1 MPFGIS
7 SAPAIF
13 QRVMENLLQD
23 IPNVTVYFD
32 DILVAGS
39 SVSEH
44 LSVLEQV
51 LSRLLESG
59 LRLKKEKCHFLV
71 KSVTYLGYQ
80 IDATGIHP
88 TSEKIRAI
96 KDAPTPRNVTKLKSF
111 IGLLSYYSRFMPH
124 LPTVLSPLYRL
135 LHNGVGLHDETETSF
150 QKSKQVMM
158 FLYILIQ
165 S

>member
-1 MPFGIS
+1 M
-7 SAPAIF
+7 
-13 QRVMENLLQD
+13 
-23 IPNVTVYFD
+23 TVYFD

-51 LSRLLESG
+51 LSRLLES
-59 LRLKKEKCHFLV
+59 KEKCHFLI

-96 KDAPTPRNVTKLKSF
+96 KDAPTPRNVTELKSF
-111 IGLLSYYSRFMPH
+111 IGLF
-124 LPTVLSPLYRL
+124 SPS
-135 LHNGVGLHDETETSF
+135 NSF
-150 QKSKQVMM
+150 IST
-158 FLYILIQ
+158 L
-165 S
+165 